1 MEICKEM
8 GIEWDSNATCAT
20 VGGKPIPENLT
31 MEDIFQNAYEELSAD
46 KHFSDECIKPIFKI
60 EIELYPNSES
70 PKNPYFWTLRWN
82 HGKNWCNF
90 NAGWAATPEEAWA
103 DGYKYYTEYCRRE
116 GK

>member
-1 MEICKEM
+1 MEICQEM

-31 MEDIFQNAYEELSAD
+31 MEDLFQNVYKELSTD

-70 PKNPYFWTLRWN
+70 PKKPYFQTLHWLRYY
-82 HGKNWCNF
+82 CN
-90 NAGWAATPEEAWA
+90 PDVIKEQQE
-103 DGYKYYTEYCRRE
+103 DDYVDL
-116 GK
+116 